1 MNLSI
6 LLAAFK
12 RYWADIST
20 KGDAALYSLMWA
32 CGLPGLVI
40 GLSHRSLLPPYF
52 VMIPEVITLTSFS
65 ILAARITWPR
75 VLEWILGLGVDE
87 TIAKNLRNIF
97 RAMHYLEQEF
107 VKDVQTI
114 NALTLSDS
122 NKARLQIRRYQ
133 QYQSEREQLRALISS
148 RYMNLTNHPS
158 ES

>member
-1 MNLSI
+1 M
-6 LLAAFK
+6 
-12 RYWADIST
+12 
-20 KGDAALYSLMWA
+20 
-32 CGLPGLVI
+32 
-40 GLSHRSLLPPYF
+40 
-52 VMIPEVITLTSFS
+52 TSFS

-75 VLEWILGLGVDE
+75 VLEWILGLGVDK

-114 NALTLSDS
+114 NALPLPDS
-122 NKARLQIRRYQ
+122 NKERLQIRRYQ

-148 RYMNLTNHPS
+148 RYMNLPNHPS